1 MTDETRRADASA
13 RASQRSSGRSTGVLR
28 RLAPLNDLPSYKVA
42 DGDPD
47 VRGLDVETT
56 DGEKIGEVHDLIVD
70 VAAMKVRYLDV
81 DVDNALLDTEE
92 DWHILVPVGCATL
105 NADADVIDLT
115 NVSSADLPSI
125 PGYSHGPIT
134 RDFESAVRDCY
145 TAAAARQ
152 AGSAGA
158 ARTASGEAT
167 TVRRRAGAAQSA
179 NVDADAAFYG
189 HEFFDERRFFGNRHT
204 GPDDTPH
211 VTRAGDA
218 PATEER
224 AASAGGGNLMR
235 RVERDDT
242 AQQAP
247 VTRAGVSAERRP
259 AQPGAPAHSELA
271 EKEVRIPVMEEDAAA
286 RKRAVQSEEPGTE
299 RRRKRREGRG
309 ERE

>member
-13 RASQRSSGRSTGVLR
+13 RATQRSRGRSTGVLR

-42 DGDPD
+42 DGNPD
-47 VRGLDVETT
+47 VRGLDVETA

-92 DWHILVPVGCATL
+92 DRHILVPVGCATL

-115 NVSSADLPSI
+115 TVSSADLPSI
-125 PGYSHGPIT
+125 PGYSHEPIT

-152 AGSAGA
+152 TGSAGA
-158 ARTASGEAT
+158 ARTAPASGEAT
-167 TVRRRAGAAQSA
+167 TARRRAGSAQGA

-189 HEFFDERRFFGNRHT
+189 HEFFDERRFFGHEFFDERRFFGNRHT
-204 GPDDTPH
+204 GPDDTAH

-224 AASAGGGNLMR
+224 AASAGGGDI
-235 RVERDDT
+235 E
-242 AQQAP
+242 
-247 VTRAGVSAERRP
+247 
-259 AQPGAPAHSELA
+259 
-271 EKEVRIPVMEEDAAA
+271 
-286 RKRAVQSEEPGTE
+286 
-299 RRRKRREGRG
+299 
-309 ERE
+309 